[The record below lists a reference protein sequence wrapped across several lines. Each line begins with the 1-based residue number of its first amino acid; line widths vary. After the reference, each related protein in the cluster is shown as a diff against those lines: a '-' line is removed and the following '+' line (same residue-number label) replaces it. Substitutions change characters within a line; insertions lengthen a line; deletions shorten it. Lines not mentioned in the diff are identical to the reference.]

1 MAMKTKTTANVE
13 ALTIQGTQLFQQG
26 KLHQAV
32 EIFEDAYRQATQLN
46 NASCECNSAFNL
58 GAVYIANRQPDK
70 ALEMLNNAWQ
80 RCGGI
85 EDITLK
91 ADLYY
96 NYGLTYELLGK
107 DKLAVDHLE
116 LALEQYQT
124 QPDKTLATADLA
136 AKIGDVYTKLKNVP
150 QAARNHQVAA
160 VLYEQ
165 IGEFDKY
172 VVQLCKQATQL
183 FEGGR
188 EQGAKEVADTCM
200 VNCQS
205 MKEKETLGEEV
216 SLIIIVI

>member
-1 MAMKTKTTANVE
+1 MAMKTKTTANVG
-13 ALTIQGTQLFQQG
+13 ALTFQGMELF
-26 KLHQAV
+26 HQAM
-32 EIFEDAYRQATQLN
+32 EKFEDAYRQATQLN

-58 GAVYIANRQPDK
+58 SEVYIANQQPDK
-70 ALEMLNNAWQ
+70 ALEMLNTAWQ

-96 NYGLTYELLGK
+96 NYGLVYELLGK
-107 DKLAVDHLE
+107 DKLAVDNLKR
-116 LALEQYQT
+116 ALEQYQT
-124 QPDKTLATADLA
+124 QPDKTLITANLA
-136 AKIGDVYTKLKNVP
+136 AKIGDVYTKLKNMP

-160 VLYEQ
+160 ELYEQ

-172 VVQLCKQATQL
+172 VMQLCKQANQL
-183 FEGGR
+183 FEGGT

-200 VNCQS
+200 DNCQS
-205 MKEKETLGEEV
+205 MKKTETLGEEV